1 MRRHF
6 LALTLCS
13 LAFSVTPQAAPQ
25 KPESASTG
33 TQGGQTAKPA
43 AVKAGDN
50 RKDKEGAAKTDEADA
65 KAELPLLQQ
74 RGLLLIVQS
83 GDEAA
88 SLSDKR
94 TAARLQATAADT
106 LWDHD
111 QEKARTLFQ
120 NAFETALKYYR
131 ETGDDN
137 RDRAGRNS
145 FVGRADQRLE
155 IIRLVKQHD
164 TVLGKEF
171 TERYIEEKKNEQ
183 QERRNKNT
191 PDKRSDPR
199 LFGNSDSEGTDL
211 IEIAGALLDAD
222 VKAALDVA
230 RRAFA
235 VGVSRNAPGFLARLS
250 GKNRTAADELYS
262 FALSRLAQE
271 QMPLPGQLLLLSAYP
286 FGEGRVTVSNGGNT
300 YGMGFGKPN
309 NFSIDGQLIQTYL
322 TTSFACLTRHAE
334 AVSDQSP
341 ESASRIDSALFA
353 ARYLEPRIE
362 KFQPALLPD
371 WQALTGRLSA
381 IASEQ
386 SRQSIDRTVKDTARD
401 QQEGPPPDN
410 SDRLK
415 SKLDQAEKAAS
426 LSERDRLYQEAAF
439 TANQSGE
446 TARAL
451 DIADKI
457 TSIDYRRKVR
467 SWINFGA
474 AEKALREKRFDDAR
488 RYAREVNE
496 TDERAYLLFEI
507 AREMLKD
514 KDRVRA
520 TDLLNEAASQAMAA
534 DNTPAKIRA
543 LTGIANVFGTLDSL
557 RAFEIANDL
566 VKTVNRLKDYKVDEG
581 RLVRMLESPDGGSS
595 YVSANTVEAFDPAR
609 TLAQLARSDFDRA
622 LFLAQSFEDPALKL
636 TSTIAIG
643 ASLFEKKPRVEAQ
656 KTAEK

>member
-1 MRRHF
+1 
-6 LALTLCS
+6 ALTLCS

-111 QEKARTLFQ
+111 H
-120 NAFETALKYYR
+120 ETALKYYR

-271 QMPLPGQLLLLSAYP
+271 Q
-286 FGEGRVTVSNGGNT
+286 
-300 YGMGFGKPN
+300 
-309 NFSIDGQLIQTYL
+309 
-322 TTSFACLTRHAE
+322 
-334 AVSDQSP
+334 
-341 ESASRIDSALFA
+341 
-353 ARYLEPRIE
+353 
-362 KFQPALLPD
+362 
-371 WQALTGRLSA
+371 
-381 IASEQ
+381 
-386 SRQSIDRTVKDTARD
+386 
-401 QQEGPPPDN
+401 
-410 SDRLK
+410 
-415 SKLDQAEKAAS
+415 
-426 LSERDRLYQEAAF
+426 
-439 TANQSGE
+439 
-446 TARAL
+446 
-451 DIADKI
+451 
-457 TSIDYRRKVR
+457 
-467 SWINFGA
+467 
-474 AEKALREKRFDDAR
+474 
-488 RYAREVNE
+488 
-496 TDERAYLLFEI
+496 
-507 AREMLKD
+507 
-514 KDRVRA
+514 
-520 TDLLNEAASQAMAA
+520 
-534 DNTPAKIRA
+534 
-543 LTGIANVFGTLDSL
+543 
-557 RAFEIANDL
+557 
-566 VKTVNRLKDYKVDEG
+566 
-581 RLVRMLESPDGGSS
+581 
-595 YVSANTVEAFDPAR
+595 
-609 TLAQLARSDFDRA
+609 
-622 LFLAQSFEDPALKL
+622 
-636 TSTIAIG
+636 
-643 ASLFEKKPRVEAQ
+643 
-656 KTAEK
+656 